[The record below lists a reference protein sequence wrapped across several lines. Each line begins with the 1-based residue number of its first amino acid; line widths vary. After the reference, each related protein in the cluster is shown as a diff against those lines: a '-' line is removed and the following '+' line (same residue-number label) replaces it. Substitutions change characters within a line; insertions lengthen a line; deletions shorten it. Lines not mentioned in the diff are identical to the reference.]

1 MRGKFDRQLDKMNTM
16 LEEMGELCSQAIY
29 NASKALKDREGEM
42 AQIVVEE
49 DEEIDLL
56 EKEVERL
63 CLKILLQQQPVAKD
77 LRQISS
83 ALKMITDME
92 RIGDQAADI
101 ARIIMK
107 SEITDHREIAK
118 IQEMADKTSKMV
130 KNSITAFINK
140 DLEMTKTVIES
151 DEQVNLL
158 FKEIKKSLVEL
169 IVKEKDHSS
178 EAIDLIMIAKYL
190 ERIGDHATNI
200 AEWVEFSITGVHHG
214 HEA

>member
-1 MRGKFDRQLDKMNTM
+1 MRGKFDRQLDKMNGM
-16 LEEMGELCSQAIY
+16 LEEMGELCAQAIY
-29 NASKALKDREGEM
+29 NASKALKDREGDI
-42 AQIVVEE
+42 AHIVVEE
-49 DEEIDLL
+49 DEEIDQL
-56 EKEVERL
+56 EKEIERL

-140 DLEMTKTVIES
+140 DLEMTKKVIEA
-151 DEQVNLL
+151 DVQVNQL

-200 AEWVEFSITGVHHG
+200 AEWVEFSITGVHHE
-214 HEA
+214 HEL